1 MIEINTNLN
10 EYIIKDLK
18 ELCKKN
24 NIIGYSKKNKG
35 NQLLIKNV

>member
-1 MIEINTNLN
+1 MIEININTNLN

-35 NQLLIKNV
+35 Y